1 MALQATGPGQKPMVA
16 GGRTNTKH
24 SRAPGTRTP
33 TVTSLAPGKKTQ
45 PASLAPGLQNQILPT
60 SSTAKA
66 TTSECGMLQTAL
78 RATGPGQRL
87 KVADGPEKTQAL
99 APGSM
104 TAPMSLL
111 VPGLTTTA
119 MQQDLGS
126 PQKTSQTS
134 KSLRL
139 VSLAP
144 G

>member
-1 MALQATGPGQKPMVA
+1 MAPQATGPGQKPMAV
-16 GGRTNTKH
+16 GGGTNTKH

-33 TVTSLAPGKKTQ
+33 TVTSLALGKRTQ
-45 PASLAPGLQNQILPT
+45 LGSLAPGHQNQLLPT
-60 SSTAKA
+60 TSMAKA
-66 TTSECGMLQTAL
+66 TTSVYGLLQMAP

-87 KVADGPEKTQAL
+87 KEADGPEKTQAL

-111 VPGLTTTA
+111 DPGLTTTA

-126 PQKTSQTS
+126 PQKTNQTS
-134 KSLRL
+134 KLPRL
-139 VSLAP
+139 VRLAP